1 MTQDL
6 RDALQGLLDSEDIVV
21 ENYGKKAIDELIANL
36 KFKGHRI
43 DSINAFITDLVK
55 LLVSAD
61 MTCHGREY
69 DFVMSTTPLKMNQRE
84 FFEATNGGAEPNFK
98 YHLYQFISNLD
109 KDSFVRVARFASAFF
124 AYDEEITTDELIVL
138 DEILRV
144 NEG

>member
-6 RDALQGLLDSEDIVV
+6 RDTLQGLLDTED
-21 ENYGKKAIDELIANL
+21 ELKRSYGKKAIDELIANL

-69 DFVMSTTPLKMNQRE
+69 DFVMSTTPLKMNERE
-84 FFEATNGGAEPNFK
+84 FFKTTNGGADPNFK
-98 YHLYQFISNLD
+98 YHIYQFISNLD
-109 KDSFVRVARFASAFF
+109 KESFVRVARFASAFL
-124 AYDEEITTDELIVL
+124 AYDDEITTDELIVL

>member
-6 RDALQGLLDSEDIVV
+6 RDTLQGLLDTED
-21 ENYGKKAIDELIANL
+21 ELKRSYGKKAIDELIANL

-69 DFVMSTTPLKMNQRE
+69 DFVMSTTPLKMNERE
-84 FFEATNGGAEPNFK
+84 FFKTTNGGADPNFK
-98 YHLYQFISNLD
+98 YHIYQFISNLD
-109 KDSFVRVARFASAFF
+109 KDSFVRVARFASAFL
-124 AYDEEITTDELIVL
+124 AYDDEITTDELIVL

>member
-6 RDALQGLLDSEDIVV
+6 RDTLQGLLDTED
-21 ENYGKKAIDELIANL
+21 ELKRSYGKKAIDELIANL

-69 DFVMSTTPLKMNQRE
+69 DFVMSTTPLKMNERE
-84 FFEATNGGAEPNFK
+84 FFKTTNGGADPNFK
-98 YHLYQFISNLD
+98 YHIYQFISNLE

-124 AYDEEITTDELIVL
+124 AYDDEITTDELIVL

>member
-6 RDALQGLLDSEDIVV
+6 RDTLQGLLDTED
-21 ENYGKKAIDELIANL
+21 ELKRSYGKKAIDELIANL

-69 DFVMSTTPLKMNQRE
+69 DFVMSTTPLKMNERE
-84 FFEATNGGAEPNFK
+84 FFKTTNGGADPNFK
-98 YHLYQFISNLD
+98 YHIYQFISNLD
-109 KDSFVRVARFASAFF
+109 KESFVRVARFASSFL
-124 AYDEEITTDELIVL
+124 AYDDEITTDELIVL

>member
-6 RDALQGLLDSEDIVV
+6 RDTLQGLLDTED
-21 ENYGKKAIDELIANL
+21 ELKRSYGKKAIDELIANL
-36 KFKGHRI
+36 KFTGHRI

-69 DFVMSTTPLKMNQRE
+69 DFVMSTTPLKMNERE
-84 FFEATNGGAEPNFK
+84 FFKTTNGGADPNFK
-98 YHLYQFISNLD
+98 YHIYQFISNLD
-109 KDSFVRVARFASAFF
+109 KDSFVRVARFASAFL
-124 AYDEEITTDELIVL
+124 AYDDEITTDELIVL